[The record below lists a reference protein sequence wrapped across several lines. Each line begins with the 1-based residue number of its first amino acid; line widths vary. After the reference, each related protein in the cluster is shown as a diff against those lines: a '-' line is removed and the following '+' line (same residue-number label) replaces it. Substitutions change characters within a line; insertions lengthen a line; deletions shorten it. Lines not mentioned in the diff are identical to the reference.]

1 MLIASL
7 DQTVVG
13 TSLPKIVGDPVL
25 NDTDHPDMSGLD
37 NLIIEHLE
45 SYGPGPNGERGASS
59 APGLQ
64 RWYRINV
71 PNGGELSGKFM
82 DGAAD
87 HCSC

>member
-45 SYGPGPNGERGASS
+45 SYGPGPNGER
-59 APGLQ
+59 
-64 RWYRINV
+64 
-71 PNGGELSGKFM
+71 
-82 DGAAD
+82 
-87 HCSC
+87 